1 MRYRISLLVSV
12 TTILIF
18 CSFTALSQSCPTKTG
33 DYELQFTRPDT
44 NQFNCRNDV
53 NTSGYIRCTL
63 SCTYKRPVAREIN
76 SFSIYFEYMA
86 PNVMT
91 QNFVGS
97 RYMCKVNSTD
107 GRNRQD
113 LQVLALPE
121 STDNQMEQGA
131 ADQVINTVFRQLEN
145 VAAKCPNAAPPPP
158 PPAAAPPPQALICP
172 ERSGSFY
179 RFNPNQIF
187 DMPLSNEPYCSVD
200 PAGNRLCRMSCNYRD
215 SDATGANGFLLRANW
230 TEKFGG
236 GEVPDGSMCVATAW
250 PASWKHANRQ
260 LVVHYE
266 GSPAAAIQASAES
279 ISRQIMRNVESK
291 AVACPAVPVANLCA
305 ANWEKLNDARVR
317 SEVIDDELDGL
328 RNHETNL
335 EYARSQVTRWNEV
348 MRGIADPNYN
358 GPQRDL
364 VRLLLSAGPELRN
377 SFRSLY
383 GLARDADA
391 PTIARTLRDHE
402 AAKVE
407 YYSNAE
413 TRIRAFEEEKLDVDR
428 LISSV
433 RNELRKN
440 SCGGSLSPNSC
451 ELSGDWELF
460 NEMNSMGIWTFTP
473 NGTGN
478 YAAKLTVK
486 DVLARVEIIGRDVL
500 MTFRDPEF
508 KGRFQFKLAPS
519 CRSGTGKFRIAGLR
533 RETNMFAQRTQPA
546 ETVLV
551 NGKLYQINFEGRS
564 YQAEFAREMHNGR
577 PADVFYFKI
586 LKRDGLQ
593 ASITDQ
599 NGQVVKLEGRFVRSP
614 TFGSS
619 DQTNPTWLFMNWIL
633 KNGEWVEEQRRGIP
647 FLVR

>member
-33 DYELQFTRPDT
+33 DFELQFTRPDT
-44 NQFNCRNDV
+44 NQFYCRNDV

-76 SFSIYFEYMA
+76 SFSIYFEYIA

-97 RYMCKVNSTD
+97 RYMCKPGSTD

-113 LQVLALPE
+113 IQVLAMPE
-121 STDNQMEQGA
+121 YVNNQLEQSA
-131 ADQVINTVFRQLEN
+131 VDQITNTVFRQLEN
-145 VAAKCPNAAPPPP
+145 VAAKCPNAAPQPP
-158 PPAAAPPPQALICP
+158 PPARPQQALICP
-172 ERSGSFY
+172 ERSGSFF
-179 RFNPNQIF
+179 RWNPNQIF
-187 DMPLSNEPYCSVD
+187 DMPLPNEPECLVD
-200 PAGNRLCRMSCNYRD
+200 QAGNTLCKMSCNYRD
-215 SDATGANGFLLRANW
+215 SNAAGANAFLMRTHW
-230 TEKFGG
+230 TEKYRGT
-236 GEVPDGSMCVATAW
+236 EVPDRSMCAAPW
-250 PASWKHANRQ
+250 PSSWQHSGKQ

-266 GSPAAAIQASAES
+266 GSPDSAVKASAES
-279 ISRQIMRNVESK
+279 ISREIMKNVDSR
-291 AVACPAVPVANLCA
+291 AVACPAVPVATLCGA
-305 ANWEKLNDARVR
+305 SWEKLNNARLR

-335 EYARSQVTRWNEV
+335 DYARSELSRWNEV
-348 MRGIADPNYN
+348 MRGIADPDYN
-358 GPQRDL
+358 GPQSDL
-364 VRLLLSAGPELRN
+364 VRSLLSAGPEMRN
-377 SFRSLY
+377 VFRGLY

-402 AAKVE
+402 AAKVDF
-407 YYSNAE
+407 YSNAE

-428 LISSV
+428 LISSA

-440 SCGGSLSPNSC
+440 SCGGSLSPTSC
-451 ELSGDWELF
+451 ELGGDWELF

-473 NGTGN
+473 NDTGN
-478 YAAKLTVK
+478 YVAKLTHK
-486 DVLARVEIIGRDVL
+486 DVRARVEIIGRDVL
-500 MTFRDPEF
+500 MSFRDPEF

-551 NGKLYQINFEGRS
+551 NGKLYPINFEGRS
-564 YQAEFAREMHNGR
+564 YHAEFAREMHNGR
-577 PADVFYFKI
+577 PADVFHFKI
-586 LKRDGLQ
+586 LKRDGSQ

-614 TFGSS
+614 TFGSA
-619 DQTNPTWLFMNWIL
+619 DQTDLRWLFVNWTL

-647 FLVR
+647 FVVR